1 MARATINI
9 PFAKSGYVKESEP
22 NTVFL
27 TDSNT
32 IYDIALEVLGN
43 STYHRGICFGI
54 GSIPSALQHARLY
67 GISFTF
73 YLYADETYS
82 ASSDISTLWIYP
94 AGNFSP
100 STLTY
105 NTKPSMVSV
114 PKGEH
119 YPKTSIQK
127 KVWGNYVSY
136 NVDSDVPALSKSASI
151 YLQNRSVYLQQY
163 NTRFDVW
170 RTKTV
175 LANGSDAPY
184 ITVEYDD
191 TETVKSI
198 ISGVNL
204 PSGNKNPTLDLNFY
218 WNLIRDENQ
227 DYYCIATYWEQASGT
242 LYWRESGADT
252 WNQIV
257 AVNSTVGGSA
267 TIPANTLAAGKTY
280 EYYIE
285 ATDVF
290 GNTSQT
296 SVGTFKTPTTQLTQ
310 TNCPTSGYVNPRNA
324 VSFEW
329 YYNSSIGTFAAGST
343 TLHWRVSG
351 AENWTDVQA
360 VTGAN
365 SLTIPANT
373 FPTASTIQWYL
384 SGTDSTGYASQTSV
398 YSFSTAAGAITAQAV
413 SPSNTVQSNNQPI
426 TFNWTYSSP
435 DGFAPSRYKFMWK
448 LVTDADWT
456 TLVDSTEVVNTYTF
470 PAYTFPAGEIRWGV
484 VPYNIDGTAG
494 TGRSVTFVCYG
505 APDAPVVYAENAPFT
520 TVSWQASDQQAYQ
533 IKVDDT
539 VYGPYFG
546 TEKTLQIPDKLE
558 DGEHTVGVSVV
569 GTYGLWS
576 DWGTSIIN
584 VQNVPG
590 EEIVLGGN
598 GGVDVFLS
606 WATAEETSD
615 FLIFRD
621 NVQIGRTAEISFT
634 DRYAAGEHTYKVI
647 NRFSDGNY
655 SESNEVT
662 LDTNIDGTYI
672 SLLSGG
678 EWLKIKY
685 MLKSASDQ
693 EYEESVETVYNHF
706 AGDSYPSVSI
716 SKYRERALKYSA
728 VFLNVDEADHTA
740 FKNMLRKPVVM
751 KFENGNVIA
760 GVIDSWTVLHRKH
773 YYTAYTFS
781 LRQIEWEDYV
791 DDTT

>member
-1 MARATINI
+1 MAQRTIQI
-9 PFAKSGYVKESEP
+9 PFTKSGFVKQSTP
-22 NTVFL
+22 NTVIPTQTSQEYEITYESVSAGYYKELLYFGHGSL
-27 TDSNT
+27 ADSLK
-32 IYDIALEVLGN
+32 Y
-43 STYHRGICFGI
+43 
-54 GSIPSALQHARLY
+54 ARLY
-67 GISFTF
+67 DLKLICQARKTGT
-73 YLYADETYS
+73 
-82 ASSDISTLWIYP
+82 SSLARFNAYCINGD
-94 AGNFSP
+94 FDP

-105 NTKPSMVSV
+105 NNA
-114 PKGEH
+114 PKDQSTERYLYG
-119 YPKTSIQK
+119 YPTNSL
-127 KVWGNYVSY
+127 S
-136 NVDSDVPALSKSASI
+136 NVTLDLSSGTTVQLSKATAQ
-151 YLQNRSVYLQQY
+151 YVQAKGVYLDGQSNSY
-163 NTRFDVW
+163 GKIYA
-170 RTKTV
+170 KTI
-175 LANGSDAPY
+175 LTNGAAPY
-184 ITVEYDD
+184 FLLTYDD
-191 TETVKSI
+191 TETVKSMI
-198 ISGVNL
+198 NGVNL
-204 PSGNKNPTLDLNFY
+204 PSGDKNPTVDLQFN
-218 WNLIRDENQ
+218 WNLIRDVNQ
-227 DYYCIATYWEQASGT
+227 DYYCVANYWEQASGT
-242 LYWRESGADT
+242 LYWRESGAST

-267 TIPANTLAAGKTY
+267 TIPANTLASGKTY

-296 SVGTFKTPTTQLTQ
+296 SVGTFTTPTTQLTQ

-324 VSFEW
+324 VSFSW
-329 YYNSSIGTFAAGST
+329 YYNSSAGTFAAGNT

-351 AENWTDVQA
+351 EETWNDVQA
-360 VTGAN
+360 VSGTN

-384 SGTDSTGYASQTSV
+384 SGTDATGYASQTSV
-398 YSFSTAAGAITAQAV
+398 YSFSTAAGAVTAQAV

-484 VPYNIDGTAG
+484 VPYNIDGVAG
-494 TGRSVTFVCYG
+494 TGQSVTFVCYG
-505 APDAPVVYAENAPFT
+505 APEAPVVYAENVPFT
-520 TVSWQASDQQAYQ
+520 TVNWQASDQQAYQ

-546 TEKTLQIPDKLE
+546 TEKTFQIPDKIE

-590 EEIVLGGN
+590 EEIILGGT

-621 NVQIGRTAEISFT
+621 GVQIGRTAEISFT
-634 DRYAAGEHTYKVI
+634 DRYAVGEHTYKVI
-647 NRFSDGNY
+647 NRLSDGNY

-693 EYEESVETVYNHF
+693 EYEESVETVYTHL
-706 AGDSYPSVSI
+706 AGDHYPSASI
-716 SKYRERALKYSA
+716 SNYYERSLKYSA
-728 VFLNVDEADHTA
+728 VFLFTEEADHA
-740 FKNMLRKPVVM
+740 KFKAMLKRPVIM
-751 KFENGNVIA
+751 KFENGNVIV